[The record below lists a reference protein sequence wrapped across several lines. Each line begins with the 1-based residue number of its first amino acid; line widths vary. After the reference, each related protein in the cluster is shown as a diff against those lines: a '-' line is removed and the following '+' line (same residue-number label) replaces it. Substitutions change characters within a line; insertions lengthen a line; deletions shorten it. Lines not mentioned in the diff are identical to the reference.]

1 MEGSYNPLSDQ
12 SSAPPPS
19 GTARGNAAQGNPQ
32 NPLTSLAGPLPGLP
46 PRPPAPTAAQT
57 TAAIKRFGAVQ
68 SAMRDLLQNPNLGRT
83 NVRPAIMD
91 QASKL
96 LSARVLS
103 LPEVM
108 SAIGKVGD
116 DPLAQKSLVAG
127 IFTQAQQAENAVL
140 AHHTAA
146 VAMGMVQRGG
156 EKYQAADHDR
166 HMSSFLGHYP
176 NPKA

>member
-1 MEGSYNPLSDQ
+1 MSYNPLADQ
-12 SSAPPPS
+12 SSAPQPQ
-19 GTARGNAAQGNPQ
+19 GTAQGNSQ
-32 NPLTSLAGPLPGLP
+32 NPLASLAGPLPGLP
-46 PRPPAPTAAQT
+46 PRPPAPTAAQA

-127 IFTQAQQAENAVL
+127 IFTQAQQAENGVL

-146 VAMGMVQRGG
+146 VAMGMVPRNGG
-156 EKYQAADHDR
+156 EKYQADDHDR
-166 HMSSFLGHYP
+166 HMSGLLAHYP
-176 NPKA
+176 ARG

>member
-1 MEGSYNPLSDQ
+1 MSYNPLANVA
-12 SSAPPPS
+12 APPQPQ
-19 GTARGNAAQGNPQ
+19 GGMQGNPH
-32 NPLTSLAGPLPGLP
+32 NPLANLAGPLPGLP
-46 PRPPAPTAAQT
+46 PRPPAPTAAQA
-57 TAAIKRFGAVQ
+57 TAAVRRLSAVQ
-68 SAMRDLLQNPNLGRT
+68 ESMRVILQNPDLGRT

-108 SAIGKVGD
+108 NAIGKVGD
-116 DPLAQKSLVAG
+116 DPLAQKSMIAG
-127 IFTQAQQAENAVL
+127 IFNQATQAESAVL

-146 VAMGMVQRGG
+146 VAMGMVPRNGG

-166 HMSSFLGHYP
+166 HLSGLLGHYP
-176 NPKA
+176 NQKA

>member
-1 MEGSYNPLSDQ
+1 MNPLENQQ
-12 SSAPPPS
+12 SPPQPQ
-19 GTARGNAAQGNPQ
+19 GMAQGQPNQ
-32 NPLTSLAGPLPGLP
+32 ANPLASLAGPLPGLP
-46 PRPPAPTAAQT
+46 PRPPAPSAAQATAAV
-57 TAAIKRFGAVQ
+57 RRLSAVQ
-68 SAMRDLLQNPNLGRT
+68 ESMRVILQNPDLGRT

-116 DPLAQKSLVAG
+116 DPLAQKSMIAG
-127 IFTQAQQAENAVL
+127 IFNQAKQAESAVL

-146 VAMGMVQRGG
+146 VALGLTPRSGG

-166 HMSSFLGHYP
+166 HMSGLLGHYP

>member
-1 MEGSYNPLSDQ
+1 MNPLENQ
-12 SSAPPPS
+12 QSAPQPQ
-19 GTARGNAAQGNPQ
+19 GAAQGNPQ
-32 NPLTSLAGPLPGLP
+32 NPLASLAGPLPGLP
-46 PRPPAPTAAQT
+46 PRPPAPSAAQATAAV
-57 TAAIKRFGAVQ
+57 RRLSAVQ
-68 SAMRDLLQNPNLGRT
+68 ESMRVILQNPDLGRT
-83 NVRPAIMD
+83 NIRPAIMD

-108 SAIGKVGD
+108 TAIGKVGD
-116 DPLAQKSLVAG
+116 DPLAQKSMVAG
-127 IFTQAQQAENAVL
+127 IFNQAKQAESAVL

-146 VAMGMVQRGG
+146 VAVGMVPRNGG

-166 HMSSFLGHYP
+166 HMSGLLGHYP

>member
-1 MEGSYNPLSDQ
+1 MNPLENQQ
-12 SSAPPPS
+12 SPPQPQ
-19 GTARGNAAQGNPQ
+19 GAAQGQPNQ
-32 NPLTSLAGPLPGLP
+32 ANPLASLAGPLPGLP
-46 PRPPAPTAAQT
+46 PRPPAPSAAQATAAV
-57 TAAIKRFGAVQ
+57 RRLSAVQ
-68 SAMRDLLQNPNLGRT
+68 ESMRVILQNPDLGRT

-108 SAIGKVGD
+108 SALGNIGD
-116 DPLAQKSLVAG
+116 EQLAQKSTVAG
-127 IFTQAQQAENAVL
+127 IYNQAKQAESAVL

-146 VAMGMVQRGG
+146 VAMGMVPRNGG

-166 HMSSFLGHYP
+166 HMSGLLGHYP